1 MTCSVHKINGKSC
14 KYILICSIRYSEPN
28 RVEPL
33 YLIVGNAKEYIQ
45 ESNGSK
51 YLTIVPTYESNDAM
65 KQFEEIWR
73 KIKQ

>member
-1 MTCSVHKINGKSC
+1 MACSVYKMNGKSY
-14 KYILICSIRYSEPN
+14 KYILICYIRYSEPN